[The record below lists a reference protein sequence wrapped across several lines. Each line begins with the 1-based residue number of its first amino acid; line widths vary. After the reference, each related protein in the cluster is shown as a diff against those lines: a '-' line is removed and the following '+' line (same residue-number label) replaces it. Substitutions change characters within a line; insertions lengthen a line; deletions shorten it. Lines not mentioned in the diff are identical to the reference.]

1 VRLLPRLG
9 LSIAALAL
17 VSADVPERETAPG
30 VGVLCLGAMLYY
42 TDIEARSCHA
52 GKDPAFEERLTHYVS
67 RFDAYL
73 VRNLP
78 EGEADLRRFK
88 QDQGLTPE
96 ARPDI
101 CKADEMDSFYD
112 GFRDT
117 DQAKLDALV
126 DQLLMRD
133 GPPRFGDCL

>member
-1 VRLLPRLG
+1 MRLFPRLG
-9 LSIAALAL
+9 LAVLALAL
-17 VSADVPERETAPG
+17 IGADVPERERPPG

-52 GKDPAFEERLTHYVS
+52 GKDPAFQERLTRYVS

-73 VRNLP
+73 ARNLP
-78 EGEADLRRFK
+78 AGEADLKRFK

-96 ARPDI
+96 ARPEI
-101 CKADEMDSFYD
+101 CNVEEMDSFYD

-133 GPPRFGDCL
+133 GPPTFGDCL